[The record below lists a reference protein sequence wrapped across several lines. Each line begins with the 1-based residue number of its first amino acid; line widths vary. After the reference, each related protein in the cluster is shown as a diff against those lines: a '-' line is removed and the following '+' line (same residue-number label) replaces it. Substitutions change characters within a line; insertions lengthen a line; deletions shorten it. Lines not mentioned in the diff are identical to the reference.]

1 MLTWIQE
8 KSPRDRKCYASTQS
22 GVVWPMA
29 KLYMDKAF
37 HKENKEAAG
46 AHLLYWY
53 KRTCLLV
60 QRYTC

>member
-1 MLTWIQE
+1 
-8 KSPRDRKCYASTQS
+8 
-22 GVVWPMA
+22 MA

-60 QRYTC
+60 QKYTC